1 MHKSRQL
8 GVTLLE
14 LAIALAIIAVLSAL
28 AVPGFAQMIQN
39 SRIRA
44 VSESILSGMQV
55 ARAEAVKRNRPV
67 QFDLRAGAAWSV
79 CTMPLAPGACPVPDN
94 ATTIQGR
101 SASDGSADVSVETSN
116 AGPFIFNSL
125 GALTSPVPTA
135 ANGLVSIDINSLAS
149 PVNSRR
155 LRIVIGAGGTVK
167 SCDPKLSSTGTDP
180 RRCPA

>member
-1 MHKSRQL
+1 MLKIRQI

-14 LAIALAIIAVLSAL
+14 LVIAIAIIAVLCAL
-28 AVPGFAQMIQN
+28 AIPGFAQMIQN

-44 VSESILSGMQV
+44 TSESVLSGIQV
-55 ARAEAVKRNRPV
+55 ARGEAVKRNTPV

-79 CTMPLAPGACPVPDN
+79 CTAPVAPGACPVPDN
-94 ATTIQGR
+94 ATTIQSR
-101 SASDGSADVSVETSN
+101 SISDGSADVSVATSN
-116 AGPFIFNSL
+116 AGPFVFNGL

-135 ANGLVSIDINSLAS
+135 ATGVSIDFNSVAS

-155 LRIVIGAGGTVK
+155 LRIVIGAGGIVRL
-167 SCDPKLSSTGTDP
+167 CDPTLSTAGTDP